1 MISLGKMFLQLGY
14 ECGSKDK
21 ENLDT
26 LQKQIQ
32 ERINYLNENDLN
44 SYSDSKLLEFYELHS
59 HIQQCIFQDHSDQY
73 LLIIGVVV
81 GISLLVF
88 FRWRMIKKGESKN
101 K

>member
-1 MISLGKMFLQLGY
+1 MFLQLGY

-32 ERINYLNENDLN
+32 ERINYLNENNLN
-44 SYSDSKLLEFYELHS
+44 SYSDSKLLEYYELHT
-59 HIQQCIFQDHSDQY
+59 HIQKCIFQDHSDQY

-81 GISLLVF
+81 GLSLLVF
-88 FRWRMIKKGESKN
+88 FRWRMIKKGESKIN
-101 K
+101 